1 MIEALSVK
9 NVATYSGEPQ
19 RLTGLR
25 AVNFVYGPNGSGKTT
40 LSRLI
45 ANPLNA
51 PDSSV
56 SWRGGRAL
64 EALVY
69 NSDYVEETF
78 QSQQL
83 PGIFTLGSGEA
94 DLLTQIEA
102 LRLRLAGLGEEHS
115 RLKTNL
121 SGEDGEGGKQRE
133 KRTLKDAFVAQC
145 WNIKTAHEGDYSA
158 AFEGLRNSKAKF
170 CERVIEEAPRVDLAL
185 VDHDA
190 LKERAATVFREG
202 VTRLEPL
209 TPVGGDQLIALGEDA
224 VLAKRVV
231 GRDDIDLGALIRRL
245 GSSDWV
251 RRGLDYIGAAGEP
264 CPMCQKPVEA
274 QLLADLRAFFDEAYA
289 ADIDAIERLQGS
301 YLHHVEEV
309 MRRADAL
316 TLVASDHIDSD
327 QMRTMVGRLQSTL
340 TLNMRHLDR
349 KRREPSTTVALEPV
363 LDPLQ
368 DIDNAIERANQAIAE
383 HNRLVDNLAHERTL
397 LTGQIWRRLIEDN
410 RAAVTAYT
418 TQDVNLTRAIAGLTA
433 GLEAK
438 DTEISEVRAELAELE
453 RQVTSVEGVVNE
465 INAILASF
473 GFTSFSLRSA
483 GVEGELYEIVRQ
495 DGSDAQRTLSEGERS
510 FITFLYFYHSI
521 RGSRHATGQSVDR
534 IVVFDDP
541 VSSLDSDVL
550 FIVSSLIKALLE
562 EAREGAGQ
570 VKQVFVLTHNIYFHK
585 EVTFHS
591 RRSGSDAMRD
601 ETFWVVRKSGGAST
615 VEQRNTNPISTAYE
629 LLWSDL
635 RPPVRSILTVQ
646 NVMRRILEHYFKI
659 LGDRNFEAIVAGFE
673 GQERQIC
680 GSLFSWVNEGS
691 HTFADDLYFAVN
703 EDMVDRY
710 LEVFRRI
717 FEDAGHLAH
726 YRMMMR
732 EPEPDEE
739 ELMAEVREEVAEMLQ
754 DIDIQPAVGAVD
766 TAAEA
771 DSAGAGV
778 PRG

>member
-1 MIEALSVK
+1 MIEALSVA
-9 NVATYSGEPQ
+9 NVATYSAEAQ
-19 RLTGLR
+19 RLTELR

-45 ANPLNA
+45 ANPTNA

-56 SWRGGRAL
+56 TWRGGRVL

-78 QSQQL
+78 QSRL
-83 PGIFTLGSGEA
+83 PGIFTLGSDEA
-94 DLLTQIEA
+94 DLLAQIEA

-115 RLKTNL
+115 RLKINL
-121 SGEDGEGGKQRE
+121 AGDDGEGGKQGE
-133 KRTLKDAFVAQC
+133 KRALKDAFVGQC
-145 WNIKTAHEGDYSA
+145 WTIKTAHEGDFSA

-170 CERVIEEAPRVDLAL
+170 CERVIEEAPRADMDL
-185 VDHDA
+185 VDHEA
-190 LKERAATVFREG
+190 LKDRATTVFREG
-202 VTRLEPL
+202 VTRLDAL
-209 TPVGGDQLIALGEDA
+209 TLLGGGQLIALAEDA

-231 GRDDIDLGALIRRL
+231 GRDDIELGALIRRL
-245 GSSDWV
+245 SNSDWV
-251 RRGLDYIGAAGEP
+251 RQGLAYIGAAGEP
-264 CPMCQKPVEA
+264 CPMCQKPVEE
-274 QLLADLRAFFDEAYA
+274 QLLTDLRAFFDEAYA
-289 ADIDAIERLQGS
+289 ADIDAVERLQGA
-301 YLHHVEEV
+301 YLHHVDEV

-316 TLVASDHIDSD
+316 TQIASEHIDAD
-327 QMRTMVGRLQSTL
+327 QMRSMVGRLHSTL
-340 TLNMRHLDR
+340 TLNLGHLDR
-349 KRREPSTTVALEPV
+349 KRREPSTTVVLEPV
-363 LDPLQ
+363 FEPLR
-368 DIDNAIERANQAIAE
+368 DIDSVIDRANQAITE

-410 RAAVTAYT
+410 RAAVTAYMT
-418 TQDVNLTRAIAGLTA
+418 EDGNLTRAIAGLTA
-433 GLEAK
+433 GMEAK
-438 DTEISEVRAELAELE
+438 DTEMSEARAELADLE

-465 INAILASF
+465 INATLASF

-483 GVEGELYEIVRQ
+483 GDEGELYEIVRH

-510 FITFLYFYHSI
+510 FITFLYFYHSV
-521 RGSRHATGQSVDR
+521 RGSRQSTGQNVDR
-534 IVVFDDP
+534 IIVFDDP

-585 EVTFHS
+585 EVTFHG

-601 ETFWVVRKSGGAST
+601 ETFWVVRKAGGAST
-615 VEQRNTNPISTAYE
+615 VEQRDKNPITTAYE

-659 LGDRNFEAIVAGFE
+659 LGDRNFETIIARFE

-703 EDMVDRY
+703 DDMVDRY
-710 LEVFRRI
+710 LGVFRRI
-717 FEDAGHLAH
+717 FDEAGHLAH
-726 YRMMMR
+726 YQMMMR
-732 EPEPDEE
+732 EPEPNEE
-739 ELMAEVREEVAEMLQ
+739 DRMAEVREGVAEMLQ
-754 DIDIQPAVGAVD
+754 DIDIQPAVGAAD
-766 TAAEA
+766 PEDAEA
-771 DSAGAGV
+771 GSDAQPGFG
-778 PRG
+778 